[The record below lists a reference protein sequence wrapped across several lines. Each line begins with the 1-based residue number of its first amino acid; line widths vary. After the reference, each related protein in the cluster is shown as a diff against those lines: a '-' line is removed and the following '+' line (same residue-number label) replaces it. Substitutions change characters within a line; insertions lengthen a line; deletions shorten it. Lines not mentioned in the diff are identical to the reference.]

1 MQFLALEH
9 FAGHVGETFTVTLD
23 QLGNAPFALVEAAP
37 LPVRHFQGAVRAPFS
52 LIFRHEAAILF
63 PQKTYQMTH
72 AVLGTFGIFLVP
84 VARDSGG
91 FLYQAVF
98 N

>member
-9 FAGHVGETFTVTLD
+9 FAGYVGETFTVALD
-23 QLGNAPFALVEAAP
+23 HIGDAPFALVEASP
-37 LPVRHFQGAVRAPFS
+37 LPVRQVQGMVRAPFS

-72 AVLGTFGIFLVP
+72 AALGTFGIFMVP
-84 VARDSGG
+84 VARDRGG